1 MVKLTFKAYKK
12 IDNLFYNF
20 IYIYIYI
27 FIYIN
32 VNGILSK
39 KQRKAFK
46 KKVRERYQSL
56 SEEEKMKIAYMLVN
70 IIKKKKKKRMA
81 NMVQDS
87 IKIF

>member
-27 FIYIN
+27 YIN

-46 KKVRERYQSL
+46 KKVRESYQSL

-81 NMVQDS
+81 KMVQDS

>member
-1 MVKLTFKAYKK
+1 MLKLTFKVYKK
-12 IDNLFYNF
+12 TDNLFYNF
-20 IYIYIYI
+20 FYIYIY
-27 FIYIN
+27 IYIN

-46 KKVRERYQSL
+46 KKVRERYQNL

-70 IIKKKKKKRMA
+70 IVKKKKKKRMV

>member
-12 IDNLFYNF
+12 TDNLFYNF
-20 IYIYIYI
+20 YIYIYIY
-27 FIYIN
+27 IYIN

-39 KQRKAFK
+39 KQRKDFK
-46 KKVRERYQSL
+46 KKVRERYQNL

-70 IIKKKKKKRMA
+70 IVKKKKKKRMV